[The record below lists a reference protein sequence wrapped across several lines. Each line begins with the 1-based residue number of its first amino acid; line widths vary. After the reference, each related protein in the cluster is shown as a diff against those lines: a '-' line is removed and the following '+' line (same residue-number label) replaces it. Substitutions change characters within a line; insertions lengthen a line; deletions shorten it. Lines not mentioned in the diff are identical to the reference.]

1 MSTNV
6 KRRNGDGSWGFKFA
20 YRDEFGQ
27 RRWAQRFDKSWR
39 QKDAQKAFYEARA
52 KIEAGH
58 SLGTAKG
65 TVGDYLLSWH
75 DAYKV
80 SGHVK
85 QTQISTTECHLNAY
99 LIPAIGGLQMK
110 DLKPA
115 RIKTLYANLLK
126 SGGTGA
132 KKSVSGKPL
141 SPKTVRNI
149 AGTLHTALRDAV
161 RMGVIATNPCDNID
175 LPKWERPEMKIWDD
189 SQFGTFLM
197 YSFANDDPMFP
208 IWSLMFGSG
217 IRCGEVLGLRWD
229 DVDFLDSSIRIR
241 QTRVMAGKEGVVTV
255 SPKSKAG
262 IRRLQIN
269 SGTLDA
275 LARLKDA
282 QEASA
287 GLLGASCF
295 PLVATDADGKA
306 IHPRTLSRRFTASAE
321 RCGLPVIRLHD
332 IRHTHASMLISV
344 GASVAVVSH
353 RLGHSRISTT
363 LDTYTHLMPTADRD
377 ASDLFGLT
385 MENAMKKASER
396 R

>member
-1 MSTNV
+1 MSENIK
-6 KRRNGDGSWGFKFA
+6 KRNGSWGYAFA
-20 YRDEFGQ
+20 YRDDSGQ
-27 RRWAQRFDKSWR
+27 RRWARRYDKSWK
-39 QKDAQKAFYEARA
+39 QKDAQKAFFEARA
-52 KIEAGH
+52 RVEAGH
-58 SLGTAKG
+58 SLGTSKG
-65 TVGDYLLSWH
+65 TVSDYLLSWH

-85 QTQISTTECHLNAY
+85 PTQISTTECHLNAY

-132 KKSVSGKPL
+132 KRTTAGKPL

-175 LPKWERPEMKIWDD
+175 LPKWERPEMKVWDD

-197 YSFANDDPMFP
+197 YCFANDDPMFA
-208 IWSLMFGSG
+208 IWLLMFATGL
-217 IRCGEVLGLRWD
+217 RRGEVSGLRWD
-229 DVDFLDSSIRIR
+229 DVDFLDSSIKIR
-241 QTRVMAGKEGVVTV
+241 QTRVVAGLEVVTV
-255 SPKSKAG
+255 SPKSTKS
-262 IRRLQIN
+262 IRHLQID

-275 LARLKDA
+275 LARMKDA

-295 PLVATDADGKA
+295 PLVATDADGKV
-306 IHPRTLSRRFTASAE
+306 INPRTLSRRFTVSAE
-321 RCGLPVIRLHD
+321 RCGLPAIRLHD
-332 IRHTHASMLISV
+332 IRHTHASTLISV
-344 GASVAVVSH
+344 GTSLAVVSH

-363 LDTYTHLMPTADRD
+363 LDTYTHMMPTEDRD
-377 ASDLFGLT
+377 ASNRFGLT
-385 MENAMKKASER
+385 MENAMKNASER